1 VLQFMLEKLGEHL
14 SAHGMITDIVLRSDR
29 SLVAEEEL
37 QEVIISFAASEEE
50 HVSVA
55 SIHLFSLPD
64 QASCEVEVEVLYPGV
79 LGSNQNDQSE
89 QLWERARVMIP
100 EISLT
105 EKRRYLEP
113 GKMAEA
119 VMILDYH
126 FVVEQPITEDEELQL
141 ENVLERFSSD
151 LGKLVSFSK

>member
-1 VLQFMLEKLGEHL
+1 MLQFMVEKLGEHL

-37 QEVIISFAASEEE
+37 QEIIISFAASEEE
-50 HVSVA
+50 HVPVA

-64 QASCEVEVEVLYPGV
+64 QANCEVEVEVSYPGV
-79 LGSNQNDQSE
+79 LGSDQSE

>member
-50 HVSVA
+50 QVPVA

-64 QASCEVEVEVLYPGV
+64 QASCEVEVEVSYPGV
-79 LGSNQNDQSE
+79 LGSDQSE

-126 FVVEQPITEDEELQL
+126 FVVEQPIAEDEELQL

>member
-1 VLQFMLEKLGEHL
+1 MLQFMVEKLGEQL
-14 SAHGMITDIVLRSDR
+14 AAHGMITDIVLRSDR

-50 HVSVA
+50 HVPVA

-64 QASCEVEVEVLYPGV
+64 QASCEVEVEVSYPGV
-79 LGSNQNDQSE
+79 LGSDQSE

-126 FVVEQPITEDEELQL
+126 FVVEQPIAEDEELQL
-141 ENVLERFSSD
+141 ENVLKRFSSD
-151 LGKLVSFSK
+151 LGKLVSSSK

>member
-1 VLQFMLEKLGEHL
+1 VLQFMVEKLGEHL

-37 QEVIISFAASEEE
+37 QEIIISFAASEEE
-50 HVSVA
+50 HVPVA

-64 QASCEVEVEVLYPGV
+64 QASCEVEVEVSYPGV
-79 LGSNQNDQSE
+79 LGSDQSE

-126 FVVEQPITEDEELQL
+126 FVVEQPIAEDEELQL

-151 LGKLVSFSK
+151 LGKLVSSSK

>member
-1 VLQFMLEKLGEHL
+1 MLQFMVEKLGEHF

-50 HVSVA
+50 HVPVA

-64 QASCEVEVEVLYPGV
+64 QASCEVEVEVSYPGV
-79 LGSNQNDQSE
+79 LGSDQSE

-119 VMILDYH
+119 VIMLDYH